1 MSISQAMMSGV
12 SGLMAN
18 SKTVS
23 RISYNIANSDTTG
36 YKRSFA
42 NMLTSGASVPSGMIE
57 ASGVQVSVA
66 HENTKDG
73 TVLATGNSTN
83 LAISGGGFFAVTR
96 NANDGTTEPA
106 HYMTRAGDFEPDAD
120 GYLRNAA
127 GYYLA
132 GFPFD
137 ENGSLGVIDRN
148 QFSGL
153 ETVKISGTSVTGN
166 PTTLMT
172 LQGNLPSQESGLA
185 TPGDPYVTSIEYFTA
200 LGAAERI
207 EFEWQPSS
215 NNNEWTLSISDTAGN
230 SYGTLDATFNDSG
243 ALAGSPLGYANATS
257 TATAPAAFAFD
268 AATGIATLTI
278 DNGTTPQVIE
288 VELGA
293 PNTFD
298 GLTQFAG
305 DYVPLVG
312 NANGTQS
319 GSLARAEIT
328 EDGTVWGI
336 FDNGMRRELY
346 SIPLATVP
354 NPNGLLTADNNIFA
368 LSQSSGSFTLATAG
382 QGMAGEITGGAI
394 ESSNVDIAEELTE
407 LIQKQRAFSSNAKI
421 ITTAD
426 EMLDETVRLKR

>member
-1 MSISQAMMSGV
+1 
-12 SGLMAN
+12 
-18 SKTVS
+18 
-23 RISYNIANSDTTG
+23 
-36 YKRSFA
+36 
-42 NMLTSGASVPSGMIE
+42 
-57 ASGVQVSVA
+57 
-66 HENTKDG
+66 
-73 TVLATGNSTN
+73 
-83 LAISGGGFFAVTR
+83 
-96 NANDGTTEPA
+96 
-106 HYMTRAGDFEPDAD
+106 
-120 GYLRNAA
+120 
-127 GYYLA
+127 
-132 GFPFD
+132 
-137 ENGSLGVIDRN
+137 
-148 QFSGL
+148 
-153 ETVKISGTSVTGN
+153 GN

-268 AATGIATLTI
+268 PATGIATLTI
-278 DNGTTPQVIE
+278 DNGTAPQVIE

-407 LIQKQRAFSSNAKI
+407 LIQKQRTFSSNAKI